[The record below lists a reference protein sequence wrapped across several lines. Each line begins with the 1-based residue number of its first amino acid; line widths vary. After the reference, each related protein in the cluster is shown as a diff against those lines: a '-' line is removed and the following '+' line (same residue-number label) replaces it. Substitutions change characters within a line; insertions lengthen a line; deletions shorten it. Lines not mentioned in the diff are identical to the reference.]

1 LNLRRER
8 NTQPD
13 RLAQQS
19 AIEREH
25 HRPPWIDH
33 RRAQQDGIHPADSL
47 ACNRMALNQR
57 FDIALRRAVNTW
69 QQADLRKD
77 LLSILT
83 ATKHDLTQH
92 IGVHQYSLLSAQP
105 GEHVHL
111 LTDVLYPDTGVD
123 EDQSRLL

>member
-1 LNLRRER
+1 
-8 NTQPD
+8 
-13 RLAQQS
+13 
-19 AIEREH
+19 
-25 HRPPWIDH
+25 
-33 RRAQQDGIHPADSL
+33 
-47 ACNRMALNQR
+47 MALDQR
-57 FDIALRRAVNTW
+57 LDIGLWWAVYAW
-69 QQADLRKD
+69 EQADLRKD